1 MPKIPFYVPYDYYE
15 EQNYDSK
22 ESHVEKLLDESQKN
36 DVKEFADIDTLSGAV
51 TSGLVAKA
59 LYDKDENAIMFYN
72 TKNELVSK
80 VSVDDIIVSS
90 LITEAYYDKETKKI
104 IIKFENGDQIEIDVA
119 DVVDIG
125 EAGDGLEIVDDNII
139 KVKIDG
145 ASESYLTVGPD
156 GIKLNGV
163 GDAINAS
170 VSGFQEQID
179 AEVTRAQEAEA
190 EINAKADGA
199 VVDVEYDSSAS
210 TLTFSDY
217 QGNVIAQIDTTDF
230 IKGGL
235 IERMYID
242 TTGDTSYLVIVYKVE
257 GVEHEIRVDIGDIF
271 EADNYYKKDET
282 SSKTEIADALTE
294 IENTIVN
301 SVKDEENRAISAE
314 TEIAEGIAAEYDRAV
329 AAENTI
335 EEKIEVETARATS
348 AETALDTK
356 IEAETTR
363 ATGAEAELTQSIE
376 TEAARATS
384 AETALDTKIE
394 AETTRA
400 TGAEAELTQSIETE
414 AARATSA
421 ETALDTKIEAET
433 TRATGVEG
441 ELTQSIET
449 ETARAT
455 SAETALD
462 TKIDGIVTSLTYEDT
477 AVTGKYVSEVDEAN
491 GVINVERANV
501 SEAPLNN
508 YESIYDASEFSAIT
522 ENEADVIDSGDTIN
536 QAFNKVETII
546 MKDEEV
552 LANAVVDLNTR
563 LVSGISTLEG
573 TVSDVSDAVSGEITR
588 AIAVESGLSDSISG
602 EITRATNAETG
613 LSQAISNE
621 VTRATGVEAGIKTTA
636 EAAVSGASYDSNTKL
651 INLYDSKNNVVSTVD
666 TTQFV
671 TGGMIKSVVITESGS
686 TSYLVITFDTSSGEQ
701 SISVDVG
708 DIFEADNYYDK
719 TAVDGIVSGLAYADT
734 AVSGKYISEVD
745 ETSGIVSVTRE
756 NVSQAPLNEFE
767 SIFDTPE
774 YSGAV
779 TSSSTKIVD
788 TDTINEALNKIEKM
802 IVDNEYVIAQAL
814 NDIIAR
820 LEDLEEKTKNL

>member
-257 GVEHEIRVDIGDIF
+257 GVEHEVRVDIGDIF

-363 ATGAEAELTQSIE
+363 ATGAE
-376 TEAARATS
+376 
-384 AETALDTKIE
+384 
-394 AETTRA
+394 
-400 TGAEAELTQSIETE
+400 
-414 AARATSA
+414 
-421 ETALDTKIEAET
+421 
-433 TRATGVEG
+433 G

-477 AVTGKYVSEVDEAN
+477 AVTGKYVSEVDETN

-536 QAFNKVETII
+536 QAFNKVESII

-552 LANAVVDLNTR
+552 LANAVVDLDTR

-573 TVSDVSDAVSGEITR
+573 TVSDVSNAVSGEITR

-788 TDTINEALNKIEKM
+788 TDTINEAINKIEKM

-820 LEDLEEKTKNL
+820 LEALEGN

>member
-257 GVEHEIRVDIGDIF
+257 GVEHEVRVDIGDIF

-376 TEAARATS
+376 IETSRAIS

-400 TGAEAELTQSIETE
+400 TGAEA
-414 AARATSA
+414 
-421 ETALDTKIEAET
+421 
-433 TRATGVEG
+433 

-477 AVTGKYVSEVDEAN
+477 AVTGKYVSEVDETN

-536 QAFNKVETII
+536 QAFNKVESII

-552 LANAVVDLNTR
+552 LANAVVDLDTR

-573 TVSDVSDAVSGEITR
+573 TVSDVSNAVSGEITR

-788 TDTINEALNKIEKM
+788 TDTINEAINKIEKM

-820 LEDLEEKTKNL
+820 LEALEGN

>member
-1 MPKIPFYVPYDYYE
+1 
-15 EQNYDSK
+15 
-22 ESHVEKLLDESQKN
+22 
-36 DVKEFADIDTLSGAV
+36 
-51 TSGLVAKA
+51 
-59 LYDKDENAIMFYN
+59 
-72 TKNELVSK
+72 
-80 VSVDDIIVSS
+80 
-90 LITEAYYDKETKKI
+90 
-104 IIKFENGDQIEIDVA
+104 
-119 DVVDIG
+119 
-125 EAGDGLEIVDDNII
+125 
-139 KVKIDG
+139 
-145 ASESYLTVGPD
+145 
-156 GIKLNGV
+156 
-163 GDAINAS
+163 
-170 VSGFQEQID
+170 
-179 AEVTRAQEAEA
+179 
-190 EINAKADGA
+190 
-199 VVDVEYDSSAS
+199 
-210 TLTFSDY
+210 
-217 QGNVIAQIDTTDF
+217 
-230 IKGGL
+230 
-235 IERMYID
+235 
-242 TTGDTSYLVIVYKVE
+242 
-257 GVEHEIRVDIGDIF
+257 
-271 EADNYYKKDET
+271 
-282 SSKTEIADALTE
+282 
-294 IENTIVN
+294 
-301 SVKDEENRAISAE
+301 
-314 TEIAEGIAAEYDRAV
+314 
-329 AAENTI
+329 
-335 EEKIEVETARATS
+335 
-348 AETALDTK
+348 
-356 IEAETTR
+356 
-363 ATGAEAELTQSIE
+363 
-376 TEAARATS
+376 
-384 AETALDTKIE
+384 
-394 AETTRA
+394 
-400 TGAEAELTQSIETE
+400 
-414 AARATSA
+414 
-421 ETALDTKIEAET
+421 
-433 TRATGVEG
+433 
-441 ELTQSIET
+441 
-449 ETARAT
+449 
-455 SAETALD
+455 
-462 TKIDGIVTSLTYEDT
+462 
-477 AVTGKYVSEVDEAN
+477 
-491 GVINVERANV
+491 
-501 SEAPLNN
+501 
-508 YESIYDASEFSAIT
+508 
-522 ENEADVIDSGDTIN
+522 
-536 QAFNKVETII
+536 

>member
-90 LITEAYYDKETKKI
+90 LITEAYYDKESKKI

-139 KVKIDG
+139 KVKIDS

-257 GVEHEIRVDIGDIF
+257 GVEHEVRVDIGDIF

-329 AAENTI
+329 AAENTL
-335 EEKIEVETARATS
+335 EEKIEAETARATS

-400 TGAEAELTQSIETE
+400 TGAET
-414 AARATSA
+414 
-421 ETALDTKIEAET
+421 
-433 TRATGVEG
+433 

-449 ETARAT
+449 ETSRAI

-462 TKIDGIVTSLTYEDT
+462 TKIDGIVTSLTYQDT

-508 YESIYDASEFSAIT
+508 YESVYDGSEFSAIT

>member
-329 AAENTI
+329 AAENTL
-335 EEKIEVETARATS
+335 EE
-348 AETALDTK
+348 K
-356 IEAETTR
+356 IEAET
-363 ATGAEAELTQSIE
+363 
-376 TEAARATS
+376 
-384 AETALDTKIE
+384 
-394 AETTRA
+394 
-400 TGAEAELTQSIETE
+400 
-414 AARATSA
+414 ARATSA

-552 LANAVVDLNTR
+552 LANAVVDLDAR

-788 TDTINEALNKIEKM
+788 TDTINEAINKIEKM

-820 LEDLEEKTKNL
+820 LEALEGN